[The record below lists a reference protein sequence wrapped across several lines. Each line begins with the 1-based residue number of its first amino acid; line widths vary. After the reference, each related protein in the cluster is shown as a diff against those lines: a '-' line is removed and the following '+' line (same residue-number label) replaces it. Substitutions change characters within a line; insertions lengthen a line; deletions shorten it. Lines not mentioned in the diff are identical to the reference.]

1 MEQHGVVE
9 TRLQSEGRKMVS
21 KLSEYEYLKFGE
33 ANTHQTVLK
42 LARINQYGNE
52 NSNRG
57 FPSSKTIEVA
67 T

>member
-1 MEQHGVVE
+1 VVE
-9 TRLQSEGRKMVS
+9 TRPQFDGRKTVS
-21 KLSEYEYLKFGE
+21 KLSEYESLKFGE
-33 ANTHQTVLK
+33 ANAHQTVLK
-42 LARINQYGNE
+42 LVGINQYGNE